1 MSKRIIILGNGN
13 LGKYLERYLSKLYPV
28 TVYDRRH
35 FDAMFFSDSEFFKRN
50 IKSGDVVINSVGLLK
65 PNIKSAEGAWEVN
78 AIFPQIVQ
86 SVCESNGANF
96 IHICSDCVFKGDKGS
111 YLEIDDPDCSE
122 IYGVTKSQVTEGTI
136 IRTSFI
142 GEHGGLLKWV
152 LDNAN
157 GVIDGY
163 TNCIWNG
170 VTALELCKY
179 IALII
184 DANDFWDGVQHFH
197 TPGAISKYDLCR
209 LISKIYGL
217 NISINQIEATDIS
230 GTIVGIDNKLDRT
243 LASTR
248 RLPYVPT
255 FEQQLKEL
263 KLYDSK
269 QSQ

>member
-1 MSKRIIILGNGN
+1 MNKRIIILGNGN
-13 LGKYLERYLSKLYPV
+13 LGKYLKRYLSDLYSV

-35 FDAMFFSDSEFFKRN
+35 FNAMFFSDSGFFKEN
-50 IKSGDVVINSVGLLK
+50 IKSGDIVINSVGLLK
-65 PNIKSAEGAWEVN
+65 PNIKSREGAWEVN
-78 AIFPQIVQ
+78 AVFPQIIQ
-86 SVCESNGANF
+86 SICDDNGAEF
-96 IHICSDCVFKGDKGS
+96 IHICSDCVFKGDKGK
-111 YLEIDDPDCSE
+111 YLEIDNPDCRE
-122 IYGVTKSQVTEGTI
+122 VYGISKSQVTKGTI

-152 LDNAN
+152 LDNAD

-163 TNCIWNG
+163 ANCIWNG

-184 DANDFWDGVQHFH
+184 DADDFWNGVQHFH
-197 TPGAISKYDLCR
+197 TPGAISKYELCR

-217 NISINQIEATDIS
+217 NITVNQKKATDIS
-230 GTIVGIDNKLDRT
+230 GTVVSGSLDRT
-243 LASTR
+243 LASIR
-248 RLPYVPT
+248 HLPYIPT